1 LTVVNDEMVWASPKT
16 SRSRRSLSLDADTVV
31 VALSWRRTGTIL
43 TSDVGTILV

>member
-1 LTVVNDEMVWASPKT
+1 MRVF
-16 SRSRRSLSLDADTVV
+16 SRLVDTVV